1 MGGGVAGLT
10 AAHLLGPLHDVT
22 LFEQEDR
29 AGGHTHTVTVPDG
42 PDAGT
47 PIDTGFIVFN
57 DRNYPTFRRL
67 LARLGVKIQD
77 SDMSFSYHRVRD
89 GFHYAGTSL
98 DGLFSRRAN
107 LVSPRFL
114 GMLGDLARFNR
125 TARRDLEAGAFGE
138 RTLGEYVRDLGLGA
152 GLTDWYLAPMAAAI
166 WSTPADEVMAYPAQ
180 SFARFFDNHGL
191 LKFTGAPQ
199 WQTVVGGSHNY
210 VRALLAA
217 FPGNVRLGAKVRS
230 IARGPA
236 GVRLATSD
244 GESAEF
250 DRAVVATHADQ
261 ALALLDD
268 PTPDERRL
276 LGAWRYTVNHAVL
289 HSDAS
294 VLPPARRAWAS
305 WNYEEDPGS
314 RAVCVTYAMN
324 RLQRLRARETWCVTL
339 NRSRA
344 VDPRRVVREM
354 TYTHPYYDRAAI
366 ASQAGLP
373 GLNGAR
379 HTYYCGSYFGWGFHE
394 DAVASAAQVGRAFG
408 AAL

>member
-1 MGGGVAGLT
+1 MV
-10 AAHLLGPLHDVT
+10 
-22 LFEQEDR
+22 R
-29 AGGHTHTVTVPDG
+29 NTH
-42 PDAGT
+42 
-47 PIDTGFIVFN
+47 
-57 DRNYPTFRRL
+57 
-67 LARLGVKIQD
+67 
-77 SDMSFSYHRVRD
+77 
-89 GFHYAGTSL
+89 
-98 DGLFSRRAN
+98 
-107 LVSPRFL
+107 
-114 GMLGDLARFNR
+114 LARFNR

-138 RTLGEYVRDLGLGA
+138 RTLGEYVRDIGLGA

-191 LKFTGAPQ
+191 LKFTGAPR

-210 VRALLAA
+210 VRALLAV
-217 FPGNVRLGAKVRS
+217 FPGTVRLGAKVRS

-268 PTPDERRL
+268 PTPEERRL

-324 RLQRLRARETWCVTL
+324 RLQRLRARETWCETL

-373 GLNGAR
+373 GLNGVR
-379 HTYYCGSYFGWGFHE
+379 HTWYCGSYFGWGFHE

-408 AAL
+408 ATL

>member
-29 AGGHTHTVTVPDG
+29 AGGHTHTVTVPHG

-67 LARLGVKIQD
+67 LARLGVRIQD

-107 LVSPRFL
+107 LVSPRFI

-366 ASQAGLP
+366 ASQAGRP
-373 GLNGAR
+373 GLNGVR
-379 HTYYCGSYFGWGFHE
+379 PTYYCGSYFGWGFHE
-394 DAVASAAQVGRAFG
+394 DAVASAAQVGRTFG
-408 AAL
+408 ATL